1 MGLALAPAGGEI
13 GGLGGCGLRC
23 AAVCA
28 ASCALL
34 LLEGAA
40 DDVATLPLRR
50 YHGAPRALCLLAPR
64 GRDAPP
70 LLLVVGDASAAAPT
84 ASLWAWPPAG
94 SPTARVRCVAVAGA
108 RPRGARRRGAAAAV
122 LRAAASLAGPGSALA
137 RRLARDAPQPLRC
150 AAAADAQAAAFAD
163 AAGGTRL
170 LRVTPRSGGPVVP
183 SLAFVPTPH
192 APPAADA
199 AFWGPDALMLSI
211 SDASA
216 MVMPL
221 AADAAPDEA
230 AAVALPSVAS
240 LAALPPHA
248 GGARRCLAACTGPD
262 AAPGSY
268 RLLTLHERTPA
279 EAVRA
284 LTSRADWDAALATA
298 AAHGLDD
305 AAVTAVHAARCA
317 AEMPNAGNASE
328 ALALLAS
335 APDRRW
341 AAAAAATAAPRDAAA
356 ARAVLSAGLEDTS
369 RLCLGDENAAS
380 VPDATQISAMLA
392 DPSRA
397 AALRLRLALLR
408 GRERLA
414 SLEAVHGAGC
424 GAGPAFAA
432 LRDGPPAAAA
442 AAFAAAGSVRATET
456 LLRRHRRAI
465 KITIR
470 DHSQAN
476 PSRWQVIANGRDHL
490 GLGAVLD
497 ALPPAMPPAEYAALL
512 PWAPLWLQAP
522 PPPASPPDWCE
533 CADVAAALAA
543 AASGGD
549 AEADALRCAT
559 EAIAAAG
566 QPPAAPS
573 ALWAA
578 QWAQKR
584 CLAIDAAAG
593 ALRHAASLAKAA
605 QEGLPALAVAC
616 GEATSAPFLEALAA
630 VGSLRDAAEAL
641 AAAAA
646 AGAAPPGAPPL
657 PWELLPLQAFAAVP
671 DASARLAMLLEG
683 ATPENAPRA
692 LAAAAAFLARSGL
705 DGAARGAAFA
715 DWAHECAEHGG
726 IETIAA
732 MFCAADESASD
743 DSEAAA
749 ALDALLPSAS
759 ARAAAGLRALF
770 ASRRAEA
777 SALEACGSLAAAL
790 PCDAPGVEEASASV
804 EAARLLAAHSG
815 AAPTPAQVRD
825 AGGDAALAAALVRRL
840 AARLAGRAEPPGES
854 AWAAL
859 WRDLAAAADVALR
872 PALAPADVARAFL
885 LHGPLAAKPPAI
897 SAARRVLAGQPP
909 DADWHRTALE
919 AATRRLAR
927 TLASAPEGA
936 ELASSAEGSSENES
950 DEDDSAA
957 FEDAE
962 SILALAPDSADCRSA
977 SDALAALRLLPS
989 LGVSGACTS
998 SRSAAALLPRLR
1010 AGPAAAL
1017 ELVAAAL
1024 AARPRAWQAAGPL
1037 LELGRLLGLRRG
1049 ASRNALQLAIAE
1061 AAASEAAQEGAPPPT
1076 LARELCLALARA
1088 RHAPAAALAAAIG
1101 LQEAPSGSG
1110 DEAPPSPALRREL
1123 LAFAL
1128 CHAEPP
1134 KLPRLLAAWQALQCA
1149 DDDDDDDASSMDDVR
1164 PGGPL
1169 RGAAAA
1175 AYAAS
1180 RAGLGPD
1187 DDVAYGLAYDAAAAS
1202 ALEAVPDAGAVVALA
1217 MAPTAAPTAAA
1228 VAALAGSGADEGK
1241 GALALGIAAH
1251 ALRAAIAAA
1260 EASRADAISAG
1271 GDAAAAEAAAQAH
1284 IIKAMASP
1292 AAAVLAE
1299 LDASP
1304 APLPPAAAAAV
1315 AAARALA
1322 ARQSAAADGA
1332 ALAAA
1337 APRVDAAA
1345 FASGDAD
1352 HRRAVLLAV
1361 AADCG
1366 ADDVAAGGAGLPP
1379 ALAAA
1384 TGLASSAGLSAW
1396 DLAWARAVALLTW
1409 RDASIDAGG
1418 NLARRLAPLRPL
1430 LHARAAEAAAALAR
1444 DVWPALP
1451 PRRPARAACYLRE
1464 LAAAC
1469 NAAGDEDAASR
1480 AERAASAADALAA
1493 MDPAADVTLWLG
1505 PDGGAPAGGGAPA
1518 LAAAAANASTAVA
1531 VAEVVAML
1539 PVPPDGLTPSA
1550 ALAAAALR
1558 ALLQPRAIGGDADVA
1573 LRWRTAAPL
1582 LAHPRVA
1589 AAAAAAVAAAAALGA
1604 APPPSLGAA
1613 AAAESGAT
1621 AAALCAAFA
1630 KAAPRLVR
1638 AEMLRAALERFAQ
1651 TKGDNKNLAA
1661 LATRATAAVAR
1672 LDAVAAAQEA
1682 WSGWAPLELDAIEAP
1697 SADASALNA
1706 CLAAAAARGAPF
1718 AALRA
1723 AATPPAAAAAVA
1735 SALDAALVAL
1745 SSAAVRPGAPPS
1757 ALRKALACLAGK
1769 AAGDDALSTAR
1780 GAAAAALAAFA
1791 AGQAPPAA
1799 RVVALEAMTA
1809 LPVTWHG
1816 WVPPEPPRQEAAE
1829 EGEPAAEEPEVAPPA
1844 EPETA
1849 PVAAEVPAPPA
1860 AVAEAPP
1867 TPAPVEE
1874 AVPAAAPPMPEAA
1887 PPEPVAPA
1895 APAPEP
1901 VPPPAPPPRAP
1912 PKAAPPA
1919 FDAAAAL
1926 LAARSAAA
1934 LDAAG
1939 CSGVDVSPS
1948 DVASPAAAATLLA
1961 RVLARDG
1968 AVPIA
1973 AGAAL
1978 VTLWEASA
1986 PWGVPNVTPRP
1997 LRACWMALAT
2007 AAVTRADDVAEEA
2020 LVAAADAAAGGESAP
2035 PLLDAADA
2043 AALVARA
2050 SAPGATHAGLGV
2062 AAAMALMCP
2071 SAEPRAAAVTAL
2083 EAAAVAAEASDP
2095 AALLA
2100 VTPRLALLLAAAD
2113 ALPAEPG
2120 ALLRAIASSAA
2131 HALASGSAAGA
2142 ASASLLL
2149 THAAARLAAARRHA
2163 VAAALILAAACTPA
2177 PLASLEGGLI
2187 LAQRVFSTRA
2197 RASQPRPPAAPGT
2210 QRTASAAAA
2219 EALEAALPQRCAAAS
2234 AALVADLRS

>member
-1 MGLALAPAGGEI
+1 MGLALAPAGGDS

-28 ASCALL
+28 SACALL

-70 LLLVVGDASAAAPT
+70 LLLVVGDASASVPT
-84 ASLWAWPPAG
+84 ASLWAWPAAG
-94 SPTARVRCVAVAGA
+94 SAARVRCVAAAGA
-108 RPRGARRRGAAAAV
+108 CPRGARRRSAAAAV
-122 LRAAASLAGPGSALA
+122 LRTAASLAGPGSSLA
-137 RRLARDAPQPLRC
+137 RRLARDSPQPLRC
-150 AAAADAQAAAFAD
+150 STSPDAQAAAFTD

-192 APPAADA
+192 APHAADA

-221 AADAAPDEA
+221 AADPDEA
-230 AAVALPSVAS
+230 AAVALPAVAS

-284 LTSRADWDAALATA
+284 LTSRADWDAALAAA

-317 AEMPNAGNASE
+317 AEMPHAGTASE
-328 ALALLAS
+328 ALALLSA

-369 RLCLGDENAAS
+369 RLCLGDANAAPA
-380 VPDATQISAMLA
+380 PDAAQIAAMLS
-392 DPSRA
+392 DPPRA

-465 KITIR
+465 MITDR
-470 DHSQAN
+470 SQSQVI
-476 PSRWQVIANGRDHL
+476 PSRSQVIASRRDHL
-490 GLGAVLD
+490 ALGAVLD

-512 PWAPLWLQAP
+512 PWAPLWLHAP
-522 PPPASPPDWCE
+522 PPPSSPPDWCE
-533 CADVAAALAA
+533 CADVAAALAT

-549 AEADALRCAT
+549 SEADALRCAT

-578 QWAQKR
+578 RWAQKR

-593 ALRHAASLAKAA
+593 ALRHAASLAAAA
-605 QEGLPALAVAC
+605 QEGLPALAAAC
-616 GEATSAPFLEALAA
+616 GEATSAPFLEALGA
-630 VGSLRDAAEAL
+630 VGALRDAAEAL
-641 AAAAA
+641 AAAVS
-646 AGAAPPGAPPL
+646 AGAAPQGAQPL
-657 PWELLPLQAFAAVP
+657 PWELLPLSAFAALS
-671 DASARLAMLLEG
+671 DAPARLALLLEG

-715 DWAHECAEHGG
+715 DWAHECAVHGG

-732 MFCAADESASD
+732 MFCAADESTSD
-743 DSEAAA
+743 DAQAAA

-790 PCDAPGVEEASASV
+790 PSDARGVAEASAAV

-815 AAPTPAQVRD
+815 AAPTPADVRD
-825 AGGDAALAAALVRRL
+825 AGGDADAAAALVRRL

-854 AWAAL
+854 AWGAL
-859 WRDLAAAADVALR
+859 WRDLSAAADVALHM
-872 PALAPADVARAFL
+872 APPDVARVFL
-885 LHGPLAAKPPAI
+885 LHGPLAARPPALA
-897 SAARRVLAGQPP
+897 AARRVLAGQPP

-927 TLASAPEGA
+927 TPASAPEGA
-936 ELASSAEGSSENES
+936 ELAPSADEASSAVTD
-950 DEDDSAA
+950 DEDDAAA
-957 FEDAE
+957 FEDAD

-977 SDALAALRLLPS
+977 GDALAALRLLPS

-1061 AAASEAAQEGAPPPT
+1061 AAASEAAAEGAPPPP

-1110 DEAPPSPALRREL
+1110 DDAPPSPALRREL

-1134 KLPRLLAAWQALQCA
+1134 KLPRLLAAWQALQCCGN
-1149 DDDDDDDASSMDDVR
+1149 DDDNALLDSMDDGTK
-1164 PGGPL
+1164 PGGAL

-1187 DDVAYGLAYDAAAAS
+1187 DDVAYGLAYDAASAS

-1217 MAPTAAPTAAA
+1217 MAPTAAPTGAA
-1228 VAALAGSGADEGK
+1228 VAALTGGSADEGK

-1260 EASRADAISAG
+1260 EASRADVISAG
-1271 GDAAAAEAAAQAH
+1271 GDAATAEAAAQSR

-1292 AAAVLAE
+1292 ASLVLAE

-1409 RDASIDAGG
+1409 RDAGIDAGS
-1418 NLARRLAPLRPL
+1418 NSARRLAPLRPL
-1430 LHARAAEAAAALAR
+1430 LHARAAEAAAALPR

-1464 LAAAC
+1464 LAAAY

-1480 AERAASAADALAA
+1480 AERAASAADAFAGF
-1493 MDPAADVTLWLG
+1493 DPAADVTLWLG
-1505 PDGGAPAGGGAPA
+1505 PDGGAPAGGAAPA

-1531 VAEVVAML
+1531 VAEAVATL

-1558 ALLQPRAIGGDADVA
+1558 ALLLPRAIGGDADVA
-1573 LRWRTAAPL
+1573 ARWRTAAPL

-1630 KAAPRLVR
+1630 KAAPRQVR
-1638 AEMLRAALERFAQ
+1638 REMLKTALDRFAQ

-1661 LATRATAAVAR
+1661 LAARATAAVSR

-1682 WSGWAPLELDAIEAP
+1682 WSGWAPPELDALEA
-1697 SADASALNA
+1697 ASSDALNA
-1706 CLAAAAARGAPF
+1706 CLSAAAARGAPF
-1718 AALRA
+1718 TALRA
-1723 AATPPAAAAAVA
+1723 ASTPPAAAAAVA
-1735 SALDAALVAL
+1735 CALDAALVAL
-1745 SSAAVRPGAPPS
+1745 SAASARPGAPPS
-1757 ALRKALACLAGK
+1757 ALRKALACLAGN

-1791 AGQAPPAA
+1791 AGPAPPAA

-1816 WVPPEPPRQEAAE
+1816 WVPPEPPKEEPAVEEEAA
-1829 EGEPAAEEPEVAPPA
+1829 PTA
-1844 EPETA
+1844 EPEIA
-1849 PVAAEVPAPPA
+1849 PVAAEVPAPVA
-1860 AVAEAPP
+1860 AVADAPP

-1887 PPEPVAPA
+1887 VLVPVAPPP
-1895 APAPEP
+1895 APAPASA
-1901 VPPPAPPPRAP
+1901 PPAPPPRA

-1939 CSGVDVSPS
+1939 CTALDVTPS
-1948 DVASPAAAATLLA
+1948 DVASPTAALALLA

-1968 AVPIA
+1968 TVPVA

-1986 PWGVPNVTPRP
+1986 PWGVPSAAPLRP

-2020 LVAAADAAAGGESAP
+2020 LVAAADAAAGGESVP

-2043 AALVARA
+2043 EALVSLA
-2050 SAPGATHAGLGV
+2050 SAPGATHAGLRV

-2071 SAEPRAAAVTAL
+2071 SAEPRAAAAAAL
-2083 EAAAVAAEASDP
+2083 EAASVAAEAADS

-2113 ALPAEPG
+2113 ALPTEPG
-2120 ALLRAIASSAA
+2120 ALLRAVASSAA
-2131 HALASGSAAGA
+2131 HALANGSAADA
-2142 ASASLLL
+2142 ASASLVL

-2163 VAAALILAAACTPA
+2163 VAAALLLAAARTPA

-2187 LAQRVFSTRA
+2187 LAQRVFSARA
-2197 RASQPRPPAAPGT
+2197 RASQPRPQAAPGT

-2219 EALEAALPQRCAAAS
+2219 EALEVALPQRCAAAS
-2234 AALVADLRS
+2234 AALVADLRT